1 MKLYNR
7 KTNDIAPLGQA
18 DPYVIKA
25 SDGRYYMYAT
35 GGQVYSSDTLLN
47 GWEYGGV
54 CLEMPGQK
62 VCWAPSVIGL
72 DGKYYMYYSSIDEGN
87 DDEHGHTMRVAV
99 SDTPTGVF
107 KYTKT
112 LLPPFSIDAHV
123 VETPSGLYLF
133 YCNNDYEAERAG
145 TYILCDRMQNPLAVE
160 GKPVPV
166 VRPTIDEEIYMKDRF
181 KVGQHWHTI
190 EGAFYFYNDGIHFL
204 MYSGACYQNPTY
216 FIGYCIAYGPE
227 NADLR
232 DLEWKKYPDDYTY
245 APVLKKNDFIE
256 GMGHNSIIFDNGKC
270 YIVYHGR
277 DYGDIELEEDTRS
290 ARIDEMFI
298 DGEKLSVSVT
308 Q

>member
-7 KTNDIAPLGQA
+7 KINDPAPLGQA

-35 GGQVYSSDTLLN
+35 GGQVYSSDELLN
-47 GWEYGGV
+47 GWKYEGV
-54 CLEMPGQK
+54 HLDMPGQK
-62 VCWAPSVIGL
+62 VCWAPSVIEI
-72 DGKYYMYYSSIDEGN
+72 DGKYYMYYSSIDEDC

-99 SDTPTGVF
+99 SDTPAGVF
-107 KYTKT
+107 KYEKT

-145 TYILCDRMQNPLAVE
+145 TYILCDRMESPLVVE
-160 GKPVPV
+160 GKPIPV
-166 VRPTIDEEIYMKDRF
+166 VCPTIDEEIYMKDRF

-190 EGAFYFYNDGIHFL
+190 EGAFYFYHDGIHFL

-216 FIGYCIAYGPE
+216 FIGYCIAHGPE

-232 DLEWKKYPDDYTY
+232 ELEWKKYPDNHTY
-245 APVLKKNDFIE
+245 APLLRKNEFIE
-256 GMGHNSIIFDNGKC
+256 GMGHNSVIFDNEKC
-270 YIVYHGR
+270 YIIYHGR
-277 DYGDIELEEDTRS
+277 DNGDIALKEDARS

-298 DGEKLSVSVT
+298 DREKLFVNVT
-308 Q
+308 R